1 MNITNITKMKAIIDD
16 ADIFIFTSHIDPDC
30 DGLGGSLGLML
41 AFRQLGK
48 KTYTVLCDKFSSKY
62 SWLPHSDEI
71 LYDFPKDLPKD
82 KKTVLFTVDAPNI
95 PRLGFDESIIN
106 ELNPTIINLDH
117 HTSNARFGDLMVFDE
132 KAASSTEVAYRLMQQ
147 LDLKLDTSISTLLYT
162 GLITDTGRFRF
173 SNTRSESFECAQHF
187 LRSGAKH
194 NLIIKKL
201 FEEKPFEKLLL
212 EQKVLSTLQNDNG
225 IAWLKC
231 TKKMM
236 EETNCSDTEEFV
248 NKLTEVSG
256 IEISLFFKEASES
269 STKISLRAR
278 GNADVNQIASV
289 FGGGG
294 HAKAAGAKIDLCLDE
309 AIKKVVN
316 ECKKSL
322 GHN

>member
-1 MNITNITKMKAIIDD
+1 MNITDISKMKNIIEQ
-16 ADIFIFTSHIDPDC
+16 AECFVFTSHIDPDC

-48 KTYTVLCDKFSSKY
+48 KTYTILCDRFSSKY
-62 SWLPHSDEI
+62 SWLPQSEEI
-71 LYDFPKDLPKD
+71 LYQFPSELPKN

-95 PRLGFDESIIN
+95 PRLGFDQKVIDELDPIIV
-106 ELNPTIINLDH
+106 NLDH
-117 HTSNARFGDLMVFDE
+117 HTSNNRFGDLMVFDE
-132 KAASSTEVAYRLMQQ
+132 KAASSTEVAYRLMQ
-147 LDLKLDTSISTLLYT
+147 LLGLKLDPSIASLLYT

-187 LRSGAKH
+187 LKAGAKH

-212 EQKVLSTLQNDNG
+212 EQKVLSTLQNDKG

-231 TKKMM
+231 TQEMM
-236 EETNCSDTEEFV
+236 DEVNCSDSEEFV

-256 IEISLFFKEASES
+256 IEISLFFKEASPD

-278 GNADVNQIASV
+278 GDADVNQIASV

-294 HAKAAGAKIDLCLDE
+294 HAKAAGAKINLPLDE
-309 AIKKVVN
+309 AIIKVVN

-322 GHN
+322 GHT